1 MFEIGDKVIYHGA
14 DKAAYKREGTIVSIE
29 DKDGKPQLVV
39 ELDGG
44 GEFTAPID
52 DWSRKFNN
60 AKACNAGKAMVAR
73 RGRYWYYA
81 WADGSQNGE
90 EGPFQ
95 TEEQATIAAKQDG
108 FKIAN
113 AAINAKIKVGDE
125 VRVWQYPIRGQYGKV
140 VKVGLMEYDVEV
152 DGKVYPGI
160 DYRRVVKMP
169 AANACTSTNS
179 VVRNAMAAQG
189 VVANADR
196 YEEKSFGNGDVKAS
210 LKDFGRDPI
219 YEIAVYATGITSA
232 VSFADKGKKCVA
244 EARAV
249 LSAIERKAS
258 ALKQAIA
265 WMEQNAKNW

>member
-44 GEFTAPID
+44 EEFTAPID

-95 TEEQATIAAKQDG
+95 TAEQATIAAKQDG

-113 AAINAKIKVGDE
+113 A
-125 VRVWQYPIRGQYGKV
+125 
-140 VKVGLMEYDVEV
+140 
-152 DGKVYPGI
+152 
-160 DYRRVVKMP
+160 
-169 AANACTSTNS
+169 CTSTNS
-179 VVRNAMAAQG
+179 VVRNAMAAKR
-189 VVANADR
+189 VARNADR
-196 YEEKSFGNGDVKAS
+196 YKEKSFGNGDVKAL
-210 LKDFGRDPI
+210 LKDNGHNLTYVI
-219 YEIAVYATGITSA
+219 YVYKTGITSA
-232 VSFADKGKKCVA
+232 VSLADKGKKCVA

-249 LSAIERKAS
+249 LSAVERKAS
-258 ALKQAIA
+258 ALKQAIS

>member
-52 DWSRKFNN
+52 DWSRKINN

-113 AAINAKIKVGDE
+113 A
-125 VRVWQYPIRGQYGKV
+125 
-140 VKVGLMEYDVEV
+140 
-152 DGKVYPGI
+152 
-160 DYRRVVKMP
+160 
-169 AANACTSTNS
+169 CTSTNS

-189 VVANADR
+189 VVANASR
-196 YEEKSFGNGDVKAS
+196 YEEKSFGNGEVKVS
-210 LKDFGRDPI
+210 LSNYGSKLTYVVDIYKDGFFPALLIG
-219 YEIAVYATGITSA
+219 GN
-232 VSFADKGKKCVA
+232 GKKSVA
-244 EARAV
+244 DARAV
-249 LSAIERKAS
+249 LSALERKTS
-258 ALKQAIA
+258 AMKQAIA
-265 WMEQNAKNW
+265 WLEQKAKNW